1 MASRRIVSLAAL
13 VLSSSFAFGLAPAL
27 AADKPITPTGKLNRE
42 EFENALK
49 TYLGQMHEC
58 YEKALKKDALA
69 EGEIVLSI
77 DTQNGK
83 VLHADTDRDLSSL
96 KLEDVHKCVIGIV
109 KKMKLP
115 LAKNDKGEHD
125 PKAIASIKYPVE
137 FSLGID
143 VEGSAV
149 AVTGAKLDYDKVKKV
164 FFYNKL
170 EIGRCYLDA
179 WKAKKGVAAT
189 GKLVLKV
196 AVAGGV
202 VSTVGEVDP
211 DTTVA
216 DDDLKQC
223 VFEAVKKF
231 KFPAA
236 KDAKGND
243 DPKAASVITYPV
255 EFKSM

>member
-1 MASRRIVSLAAL
+1 MRRILTLVAVSLAL
-13 VLSSSFAFGLAPAL
+13 VAAPAS
-27 AADKPITPTGKLNRE
+27 ADKPPITPTGKLNRE
-42 EFENALK
+42 EFEAALK
-49 TYLGQMHEC
+49 TYLPAMHDC

-83 VLHADTDRDLSSL
+83 VLRGDTDRDLSSL
-96 KLEDVHKCVIGIV
+96 KLEDVHKCVIGVI

-115 LAKNDKGEHD
+115 LAKNDKGDHD

-143 VEGSAV
+143 VEGV
-149 AVTGAKLDYDKVKKV
+149 GIGVTGAKLDYERVKKV

-170 EIGRCYLDA
+170 DIGRCYLDA

-189 GKLVLKV
+189 GKLILKV
-196 AVAGGV
+196 GVAGGV

-216 DDDLKQC
+216 DNDLKQC
-223 VFEAVKKF
+223 VFDAIKKW

-243 DPKAASVITYPV
+243 DPKAASVITYPL
-255 EFKSM
+255 EFKAM

>member
-1 MASRRIVSLAAL
+1 
-13 VLSSSFAFGLAPAL
+13 
-27 AADKPITPTGKLNRE
+27 
-42 EFENALK
+42 
-49 TYLGQMHEC
+49 MHDC

-69 EGEIVLSI
+69 EGEVVLSI

-83 VLHADTDRDLSSL
+83 VLRADTDRDLSSL
-96 KLEDVHKCVIGIV
+96 KLEDVHKCVIGVI

-115 LAKNDKGEHD
+115 LAKNDKGDHD
-125 PKAIASIKYPVE
+125 PKATASIKYPVE

-143 VEGSAV
+143 VEGAGVS
-149 AVTGAKLDYDKVKKV
+149 VTGAKLDYDKVKKV

-170 EIGRCYLDA
+170 DIGRCYLDA
-179 WKAKKGVAAT
+179 WKAKKGTAAI
-189 GKLVLKV
+189 GKLILKV
-196 AVAGGV
+196 SVAGGV

-216 DDDLKQC
+216 DADLKQC
-223 VFEAVKKF
+223 VFDAVKKW

-236 KDAKGND
+236 KDPKGND
-243 DPKAASVITYPV
+243 DPKAASVITYPL